1 MAINPNG
8 RRLTIGRAVVLV
20 AVTAAILS
28 GCSKG
33 GTKTNDGGYVTGD
46 GSLTRVEPKD
56 RKPAP
61 PLSGDDLYGRPLSAE
76 TIKGKVLVV
85 NIWGSWCPPCRKE
98 TPVLNKVAEELESEG
113 VQFLGIAVREGA
125 AASRAFAEGKK
136 VPYPS
141 ISDSGG
147 ALLIG
152 FSSSLPAIAIPTTY
166 VIDRKGRVAA
176 RIMDVVTEITLR
188 DLVTDVAK
196 EP

>member
-1 MAINPNG
+1 MAVSPTG
-8 RRLTIGRAVVLV
+8 RVRIVRHAVVLV
-20 AVTAAILS
+20 IVTVAVLG
-28 GCSKG
+28 GCSKSGSKASAG
-33 GTKTNDGGYVTGD
+33 GSITD

-61 PLSGDDLYGRPLSAE
+61 TLSGDDLYGRPLSSDQF
-76 TIKGKVLVV
+76 KDKVLVV

-98 TPVLNKVAEELESEG
+98 TPVLNKVARQLESQG
-113 VQFLGIAVREGA
+113 VQFLGLAVREGPT
-125 AASRAFAEGKK
+125 ASRTFAESKK

-141 ISDSGG
+141 ISDEGG
-147 ALLIG
+147 TQLLG

-176 RIMDVVTEITLR
+176 RFMDVVTETTLR
-188 DLVTDVAK
+188 DLITDVAD